1 MQLNLS
7 GIGAESLPDDME
19 RSLPKLQTLHL
30 DNCENLSCLPVS
42 LGSIKALQ
50 HVSVSRCTALVHPPK
65 SQQADPRQTARFLRE
80 IHENSAI
87 WRRLKVRLL
96 LDVPKGTII

>member
-1 MQLNLS
+1 MELNLS
-7 GIGAESLPDDME
+7 GIGAESLPDDMG

-42 LGSIKALQ
+42 LGSLKSLE
-50 HVSVSRCTALVHPPK
+50 HVSVSGCTALVHPPK
-65 SQQADPRQTARFLRE
+65 SQQADSSKTARFLRE
-80 IHENSAI
+80 IDQNSAI

-96 LDVPKGTII
+96 LDVPKGTIM